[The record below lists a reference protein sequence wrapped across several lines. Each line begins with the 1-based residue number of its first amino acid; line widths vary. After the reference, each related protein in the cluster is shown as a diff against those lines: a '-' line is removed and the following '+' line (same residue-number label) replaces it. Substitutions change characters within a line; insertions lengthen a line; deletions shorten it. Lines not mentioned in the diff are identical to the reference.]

1 LVVITTSAV
10 SESPASVPTVKQLTE
25 LMMDVVVA
33 SVHEM
38 DYQPVAV
45 VHAVHPPVQVAA
57 VAPLAAVAVGRL
69 GLATELTVVYL
80 FSSMVV

>member
-1 LVVITTSAV
+1 
-10 SESPASVPTVKQLTE
+10 
-25 LMMDVVVA
+25 MDVVVA
-33 SVHEM
+33 SDHKR

-57 VAPLAAVAVGRL
+57 VAPLASTLVGSL

-80 FSSMVV
+80 CVSKVT

>member
-1 LVVITTSAV
+1 MVVITTSAV
-10 SESPASVPTVKQLTE
+10 SESSASVPTVKQLTA

-38 DYQPVAV
+38 EFQPVAV
-45 VHAVHPPVQVAA
+45 VHAVHPPVQVAGETPTA
-57 VAPLAAVAVGRL
+57 DGVAA

-80 FSSMVV
+80 CVSMVV